1 MIYGTLLLTL
11 LGALAAQVNPVVLK
25 YTVDEVS
32 QLIQLPHPMKEGIHV
47 LGLIT
52 IILLGKE
59 IANIFIQFGQKFY
72 GEKIRIKVSSDLA
85 QAAID
90 KILTYRIAYYNDE
103 NHEGGK
109 LQIRIDRGIESLTRL
124 VQNFFIDIL
133 PLFFQCY
140 YGFGDY
146 VHAKCLCRISD
157 YDNHP
162 IVFLCK
168 RFAGKKAARC
178 EKKSP

>member
-1 MIYGTLLLTL
+1 MIYGTLILTF

-32 QLIQLPHPMKEGIHV
+32 KLTHLAHPMQEGIHV
-47 LGLIT
+47 LVVISV
-52 IILLGKE
+52 ILLGKE
-59 IANIFIQFGQKFY
+59 LANIFIQFGQKFY
-72 GEKIRIKVSSDLA
+72 GEKIRINVSSDLA

-103 NHEGGK
+103 NHESGK

-140 YGFGDY
+140 YSINHH
-146 VHAKCLCRISD
+146 VHAKCICWLGVNS
-157 YDNHP
+157 YYTHL
-162 IVFLCK
+162 FLCK
-168 RFAGKKAARC
+168 CFAG
-178 EKKSP
+178 